1 MSKKE
6 INVDLQT
13 ITPLWTGDAWQENT
27 KIRPSSLM
35 GSLRFWFS
43 VYWKSVKNGKTE
55 SLNNNDVVADSL
67 KELENPKVNHT
78 LNQILKSH
86 LRNNNDNKSFDEMI
100 DQSLEELGLSVPS
113 RLFGCTGWKSRI
125 AIKIDSYE
133 EIKVKF
139 NELDF
144 IFPFND
150 STKFNTEFWIKQ
162 NLFQNKNSEII
173 LFKNIKMMIRTTEY
187 WWEKYLYDFFD
198 FYKDKLILI
207 GGKLS
212 FSFGF
217 VNIKVEG
224 DKKEDK
230 RNITDYNNII
240 RIQKIEKI
248 KYNGQKEVLGY
259 NFKYFLRKSED
270 KNFRKTFFGEQKI
283 ASRIYVSNL
292 LKEDNNSVYLI
303 NFNNPFDD
311 NEALVEEKIFNKYK
325 ELLSKFTEDRG
336 DLNG

>member
-1 MSKKE
+1 MDNKE
-6 INVDLQT
+6 IKVTFET
-13 ITPLWTGDAWQENT
+13 ITPLYTGDAWQENT

-35 GSLRFWFS
+35 GSLRFWFA
-43 VYWKSVKNGKTE
+43 VYWKAVKNGKTE
-55 SLNNNDVVADSL
+55 NLNNNNVVSDSL
-67 KELENPKVNHT
+67 KELENPKIDRT

-86 LRNNNDNKSFDEMI
+86 LKNNNDDKSFDEMV

-144 IFPFND
+144 TFPIND

-162 NLFQNKNSEII
+162 NLVQNYNSEII
-173 LFKNIKMMIRTTEY
+173 LFKNIKLLIRTTEY
-187 WWEKYLYDFFD
+187 WWKKYLSDFVD

-212 FSFGF
+212 FGFGF

-224 DKKEDK
+224 DKKEEN
-230 RNITDYNNII
+230 RNIIGYDNII
-240 RIQKIEKI
+240 RIHKIEKI
-248 KYNGQKEVLGY
+248 KYNNQKNVLGY
-259 NFKYFLRKSED
+259 NFKYFLRKSE
-270 KNFRKTFFGEQKI
+270 NWRFRKGNFGEQKT

-292 LKEDNNSVYLI
+292 LKGDNNSVYLI
-303 NFNNPFDD
+303 NFNNPFDV
-311 NEALVEEKIFNKYK
+311 NKPLEEKIFNEYN

-336 DLNG
+336 DLNE